1 MLRAWK
7 VAFIGVLLAIIPE
20 ERSVLWAQSAKEDQA
35 KSAQQ
40 DNTYSGKVVVV
51 DRDAKTVTVE
61 IQKRLYLL
69 KLSGDS
75 RILRKG
81 KRVSINEVATG
92 QDITVKLVESQAG
105 DVLVATLFIGPPTDQ
120 PSEPAGDGAEPAT
133 PATPGVNP
141 ATPATPYNASPNRPP
156 VSPYN

>member
-1 MLRAWK
+1 MDNTLKGIFMLRAWK

-51 DRDAKTVTVE
+51 DRDAKTATVE

-75 RILRKG
+75 RIFRKG
-81 KRVSINEVATG
+81 KRVAINEV
-92 QDITVKLVESQAG
+92 
-105 DVLVATLFIGPPTDQ
+105 
-120 PSEPAGDGAEPAT
+120 
-133 PATPGVNP
+133 
-141 ATPATPYNASPNRPP
+141 
-156 VSPYN
+156 

>member
-20 ERSVLWAQSAKEDQA
+20 ERSVLWAQAATDEQA
-35 KSAQQ
+35 KTAQQ
-40 DNTYSGKVVVV
+40 NSYSGKVVVV
-51 DRDAKTVTVE
+51 DREARTVTVE

-69 KLSGDS
+69 KLSNET

-81 KRVSINEVATG
+81 KKVSITEVTTG
-92 QDITVKLVESQAG
+92 QEITVQLVEG
-105 DVLVATLFIGPPTDQ
+105 PGGEVLVARLFIGPPTTG
-120 PSEPAGDGAEPAT
+120 PEEPAGGGAQPAT
-133 PATPGVNP
+133 PANPKVSP

>member
-20 ERSVLWAQSAKEDQA
+20 ERSVLWAQSANQDQT
-35 KSAQQ
+35 KPAQQ
-40 DNTYSGKVVVV
+40 NNTYSGKVVVV
-51 DRDAKTVTVE
+51 DREAKTVTVE

-69 KLSGDS
+69 KLSADS

-81 KRVSINEVATG
+81 KRVSVNELVTG
-92 QDITVKLVESQAG
+92 QEITVKWVESAAG
-105 DVLVATLFIGPPTDQ
+105 EVLVATLFIGPPL
-120 PSEPAGDGAEPAT
+120 EPPAEASGQGADPAT

-141 ATPATPYNASPNRPP
+141 AIPATPYNASPNRPP
-156 VSPYN
+156 VSPD